1 MERTVMTTS
10 ERDRSV
16 CVLGYGLHPPWSE
29 GTRVLTRDIVRS
41 LIDAQGL
48 DVSCL
53 STIGAGETP
62 AEELPITY
70 VRESFVGDF
79 VERIGG
85 YRYNLDAV
93 MIARLFQRFVERARN
108 AEVVHAGFA
117 SHTMFSAIAD
127 AVSNTA
133 FVAQTFGGIEHAEMA
148 QRLGTFG
155 RIDAYV
161 SSSREDLETL
171 HGLGVPRRKL
181 YPVNVPVFTADFDIA
196 RDESARD
203 EFAVDD
209 SDFVVGY
216 LGNVN
221 EHRFPRAVAARTE
234 EFANRSNVTVLVATK
249 LIENHPFSNA
259 SGVTVVNRYLDPR
272 EKQLFFRACDVLLF
286 PFDFDD
292 QTTAPIIDPPLS
304 VLEAMAAARPVVTT
318 QCLSLPTLIQDGE
331 TGYLCEP
338 GDVDGQLNAVA
349 RLADRPA
356 ERRRIG
362 RAAREVIE
370 TRHAPETVAE
380 QLRKVYDEVVP

>member
-1 MERTVMTTS
+1 MTATS
-10 ERDRSV
+10 GRDRNV

-41 LIDAQGL
+41 LIGARGI

-70 VRESFVGDF
+70 VHESIVGDF
-79 VERIGG
+79 VERVGG

-93 MIARLFQRFVERARN
+93 MIARLFRRFIERARN

-117 SHTMFSAIAD
+117 SHTMFSALAD
-127 AVSNTA
+127 AVSDAA
-133 FVAQTFGGIEHAEMA
+133 FVAQTFGGIEHVELA
-148 QRLGTFG
+148 QRLGTFD

-161 SSSREDLETL
+161 SCSRGDLETL
-171 HGLGVPRRKL
+171 HELGVPERKL
-181 YPVNVPVFTADFDIA
+181 HAVDAPVFTTDFDTPGSENA
-196 RDESARD
+196 RA
-203 EFAVDD
+203 EFSVDD
-209 SDFVVGY
+209 DDFVVGY

-221 EHRFPRAVAARTE
+221 EHRFPRAVAARIE
-234 EFANRSNVTVLVATK
+234 EFADRSNVTVLVATK
-249 LIENHPFSNA
+249 LIEDHPFSNA

-272 EKQLFFRACDVLLF
+272 EKRLFFRACDVLLF

-292 QTTAPIIDPPLS
+292 QTSAPVIDPPLS

-318 QCLSLPTLIQDGE
+318 RCLSLPTLVQHGE
-331 TGYLCEP
+331 TGYLREP
-338 GDVDGQLNAVA
+338 GDVDGLLNAII
-349 RLADRPA
+349 RLADRPE

-362 RAAREVIE
+362 RAAREVVE
-370 TRHAPETVAE
+370 TRHAPEAVAE
-380 QLRKVYDEVVP
+380 RLCGVYDEVIP